1 MTKLLI
7 YGFLIYLLYKLIFNV
22 VLPVRKGVK
31 TVRQN
36 MEEMQ
41 RKMAEAQQQ
50 NANYSGFTTQNP
62 PKAAPK
68 SSNESVKKDADY
80 IDFEE
85 VK

>member
-7 YGFLIYLLYKLIFNV
+7 YGFLIYLLYKLVFNV

-41 RKMAEAQQQ
+41 RKMAEAQGQ
-50 NANYSGFTTQNP
+50 NANYTGFSNQNS
-62 PKAAPK
+62 PKEAPK
-68 SSNESVKKDADY
+68 STKDPVKKDADY

-85 VK
+85 LK

>member
-41 RKMAEAQQQ
+41 RKMAEAQHQ
-50 NANYSGFTTQNP
+50 NANYSGFKTQNP

-85 VK
+85 LK

>member
-41 RKMAEAQQQ
+41 RKMAEAQGQ
-50 NANYSGFTTQNP
+50 NTNFSGFTNQNP
-62 PKAAPK
+62 PKSAPK
-68 SSNESVKKDADY
+68 SNSESVKKDADY

>member
-1 MTKLLI
+1 MMKFLL
-7 YGFLIYLLYKLIFNV
+7 YGFLIYLLYKIIFDV
-22 VLPVRKGVK
+22 VVPVRKGVK

-41 RKMAEAQQQ
+41 RKMAESQQFQGTNTGFSNQ
-50 NANYSGFTTQNP
+50 NNPKTP
-62 PKAAPK
+62 PKTANKPI
-68 SSNESVKKDADY
+68 EKDADY

>member
-1 MTKLLI
+1 MMKLLF
-7 YGFLIYLLYKLIFNV
+7 YGFLIYLLYKIIFDV
-22 VLPVRKGVK
+22 VVPVSKGVK

-41 RKMAEAQQQ
+41 RKMAESQQFQ
-50 NANYSGFTTQNP
+50 GTNTGFSTQNT
-62 PKAAPK
+62 PKTSSKTTNK
-68 SSNESVKKDADY
+68 STEKDADY

>member
-41 RKMAEAQQQ
+41 RKMAEAQGQ
-50 NANYSGFTTQNP
+50 NTNFSRFTSQNT
-62 PKAAPK
+62 PKEATKVPK
-68 SSNESVKKDADY
+68 DLAKKDADY

>member
-22 VLPVRKGVK
+22 VLPLRKGVK

-50 NANYSGFTTQNP
+50 NANYSGFTNQN
-62 PKAAPK
+62 APK
-68 SSNESVKKDADY
+68 EAPKVPKDSAKKDADY

>member
-7 YGFLIYLLYKLIFNV
+7 YGFLIYLLYKLVFNV

-41 RKMAEAQQQ
+41 RKMAEAQGQ
-50 NANYSGFTTQNP
+50 NANYTGFANQNA

-68 SSNESVKKDADY
+68 STKDPVKKDADY

-85 VK
+85 LK

>member
-41 RKMAEAQQQ
+41 RKMAEAQGQ
-50 NANYSGFTTQNP
+50 NANYNGFASQKA

-68 SSNESVKKDADY
+68 VTKDPVKKDADY

-85 VK
+85 LK

>member
-7 YGFLIYLLYKLIFNV
+7 YGFLVYLLYKLIFNV

-41 RKMAEAQQQ
+41 RKMAEAQGQ
-50 NANYSGFTTQNP
+50 NANYSGFTNQNP

-68 SSNESVKKDADY
+68 SSKASVKNDADY

>member
-1 MTKLLI
+1 M
-7 YGFLIYLLYKLIFNV
+7 

-41 RKMAEAQQQ
+41 RKMAEAQGQ
-50 NANYSGFTTQNP
+50 NANYTGFTSHNAQ
-62 PKAAPK
+62 KAAPK
-68 SSNESVKKDADY
+68 VTKDPVKKDADY

-85 VK
+85 LK